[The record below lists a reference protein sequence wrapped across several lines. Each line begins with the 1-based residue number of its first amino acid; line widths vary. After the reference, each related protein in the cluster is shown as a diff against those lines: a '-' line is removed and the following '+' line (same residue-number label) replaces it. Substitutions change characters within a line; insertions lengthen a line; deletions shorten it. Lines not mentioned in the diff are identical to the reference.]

1 MEVFKM
7 AEKKWNPKVDE
18 YLSTVQNWPQEM
30 ERLRSILIDCNVEE
44 ELKWGK
50 PCYTFEGKNIAII
63 QGFKAYA
70 ALLFFKGVLLK
81 DPDSILI
88 KTGENTEVGRQLR
101 FTDVQTISDMEP
113 SIRSYIAEA
122 IEIEKAGLKL
132 PPKKQTEIAV
142 PEELQAKLAEDPA
155 FKTAFEGLTPGR
167 QRAYIRHFAEAKQAK
182 TRIARI
188 EKYAPKILAGKG
200 ILD

>member
-1 MEVFKM
+1 M

-142 PEELQAKLAEDPA
+142 PEELQAKLTEDTA

>member
-1 MEVFKM
+1 M

-63 QGFKAYA
+63 QGFKAYT

-142 PEELQAKLAEDPA
+142 PEELQAKLTEDTA

>member
-1 MEVFKM
+1 M

-142 PEELQAKLAEDPA
+142 PEELQAKLTEDPA

>member
-1 MEVFKM
+1 M

-142 PEELQAKLAEDPA
+142 PEELQVKLAEDPA

>member
-1 MEVFKM
+1 M

-70 ALLFFKGVLLK
+70 ALLFFKGILLK

-188 EKYAPKILAGKG
+188 EKYVPKILAGKG

>member
-1 MEVFKM
+1 M
-7 AEKKWNPKVDE
+7 AKKKWNPKVDE
-18 YLSTVQNWPQEM
+18 YLTTVQNWQPEM

-44 ELKWGK
+44 ELKWSK

-81 DPDSILI
+81 DPESILV

-101 FTDVQTISDMEP
+101 FTDVQTINAMEP

-142 PEELQAKLAEDPA
+142 PEELQAKLTEDTA

-188 EKYAPKILAGKG
+188 EKYTPKILAGKG

>member
-1 MEVFKM
+1 M
-7 AEKKWNPKVDE
+7 AEKKWNPKVNE

-132 PPKKQTEIAV
+132 PPKKQTEIVV

>member
-1 MEVFKM
+1 M
-7 AEKKWNPKVDE
+7 
-18 YLSTVQNWPQEM
+18 
-30 ERLRSILIDCNVEE
+30 
-44 ELKWGK
+44 
-50 PCYTFEGKNIAII
+50 
-63 QGFKAYA
+63 
-70 ALLFFKGVLLK
+70 
-81 DPDSILI
+81 
-88 KTGENTEVGRQLR
+88 R

>member
-1 MEVFKM
+1 M
-7 AEKKWNPKVDE
+7 AARNGASAFDP
-18 YLSTVQNWPQEM
+18 
-30 ERLRSILIDCNVEE
+30 DCNVEE

>member
-1 MEVFKM
+1 M

-70 ALLFFKGVLLK
+70 ALLFLK
-81 DPDSILI
+81 
-88 KTGENTEVGRQLR
+88 
-101 FTDVQTISDMEP
+101 
-113 SIRSYIAEA
+113 
-122 IEIEKAGLKL
+122 
-132 PPKKQTEIAV
+132 
-142 PEELQAKLAEDPA
+142 A
-155 FKTAFEGLTPGR
+155 FC
-167 QRAYIRHFAEAKQAK
+167 
-182 TRIARI
+182 
-188 EKYAPKILAGKG
+188 
-200 ILD
+200 

>member
-1 MEVFKM
+1 M

-142 PEELQAKLAEDPA
+142 PEELQAKLVEDPA

>member
-1 MEVFKM
+1 M

-101 FTDVQTISDMEP
+101 FTDVQTISDLEP

-142 PEELQAKLAEDPA
+142 PEELQAKLTEDAA

>member
-1 MEVFKM
+1 M

-167 QRAYIRHFAEAKQAK
+167 QRLISA
-182 TRIARI
+182 
-188 EKYAPKILAGKG
+188 ILQKLNKRRPVLPVLRNMHLRSWLVREYW
-200 ILD
+200 IK

>member
-1 MEVFKM
+1 M

>member
-1 MEVFKM
+1 M

-132 PPKKQTEIAV
+132 PPKKQTEIVV

>member
-1 MEVFKM
+1 MV
-7 AEKKWNPKVDE
+7 EKKWNPKVDE